1 MQDVN
6 AKHSNQMVDFTRDY
20 DEEAKA
26 VLRQVEQNLQ
36 NGRKQIV
43 WTVLQPAKILASNS
57 NVSANR
63 VKWGVAW
70 WERLLPVLAGS

>member
-6 AKHSNQMVDFTRDY
+6 TKHSNQTVGFTRDY

-26 VLRQVEQNLQ
+26 VLRQVEQDLQ

-43 WTVLQPAKILASNS
+43 WTVAACENFS
-57 NVSANR
+57 
-63 VKWGVAW
+63 W
-70 WERLLPVLAGS
+70 